1 MVSQAQSPLSRVD
14 LTPPHHDEVTSLRR
28 RLQRTTAHL
37 VWLAS
42 TVARLPRFDTT
53 LSVGMSVNEA
63 HVAMTLPR
71 HASDSAFRR
80 QLVIDYPTTLPQAE
94 QMSVIEI
101 ARAMAPVYEGWQ
113 SEL

>member
-1 MVSQAQSPLSRVD
+1 M
-14 LTPPHHDEVTSLRR
+14 
-28 RLQRTTAHL
+28 
-37 VWLAS
+37 
-42 TVARLPRFDTT
+42 F
-53 LSVGMSVNEA
+53 VNEA

-71 HASDSAFRR
+71 QASDTAFRR

-101 ARAMAPVYEGWQ
+101 ARAMAPVYEDWQ